1 MGTQDQVDALNAS
14 WRAQGAMAI
23 MRHTFENVSV
33 GRVAVTSSF
42 GVESAVLLHLVSKVN
57 RSVPVFF
64 LDTGKHFKETLA
76 YRDKLV
82 DLFGLRNLMI
92 LKPDIEDLASLDAD
106 GILHKSD
113 TETCCEIRKVAPL
126 DRAMEGYEAWIT
138 GRKRYQNSDREDIPI
153 FENGRNNKIKINP
166 LANWNQK
173 DVKAYM
179 EWNNIPAH
187 ELEAQGYASI
197 GCEVCTSRVKPG
209 EDSRAGRWRDSKKTE
224 CGIHITADGK
234 IVRLSADSS

>member
-1 MGTQDQVDALNAS
+1 METQDQVDALNAS

-42 GVESAVLLHLVSKVN
+42 GAESAVLLHLVSKVN

-76 YRDKLV
+76 YRDRLV

-92 LKPDIEDLASLDAD
+92 LKPDVEDLASLDAE

-126 DRAMEGYEAWIT
+126 DKAMEGYEAWIT

-166 LANWNQK
+166 LANWNPK
-173 DVKAYM
+173 DVKSYM

-187 ELEAQGYASI
+187 ELESQGYPSI
-197 GCEVCTSRVKPG
+197 GCEVCTTRVKDG
-209 EDSRAGRWRDSKKTE
+209 EDSRAGRWRDTKKTE
-224 CGIHITADGK
+224 CGIHVTADGK
-234 IVRLSADSS
+234 IVRTPPS

>member
-23 MRHTFENVSV
+23 MRHTLENVPL

-42 GVESAVLLHLVSKVN
+42 GVESAVLLHLVSKVD
-57 RSVPVFF
+57 RSVPIFF
-64 LDTGKHFKETLA
+64 LDTGKHFKETLY

-82 DLFGLRNLMI
+82 GLFGFRNLMI
-92 LKPDIEDLASLDAD
+92 LKPDIEDLESLDPE
-106 GILHKSD
+106 GLLHKSD

-126 DRAMEGYEAWIT
+126 DKAMEGYDAWIT

-153 FENGRNNKIKINP
+153 FENGRKNKIKINP

-173 DVKAYM
+173 DIKSYM

-187 ELEAQGYASI
+187 ELQAKGYASI
-197 GCEVCTSRVKPG
+197 GCEVCTTRVKPG
-209 EDSRAGRWRDSKKTE
+209 EDSRAGRWRNSEKTE

-234 IVRLSADSS
+234 IVRTNVS